1 MQKTAIKFIWN
12 YLKNFKFL
20 VIFIIVMM
28 SSSRLLEQGAQ
39 YYIAKLFEHIAANV
53 GQVDYW
59 KSAFVLIGT
68 FAFMELSGGG
78 LRLVGQITVSRFIP
92 HIRSIVIRDVFDYVN
107 KHSISYFVG
116 EMTGNISNKVHQLQN
131 GIVDFF
137 MYCYGSI
144 HDILYTIV
152 TIGILGCINWML
164 GLGILFW
171 VALMVAQGFYFGR
184 CRAYFAKQTTAQQS
198 KANAE
203 IVDAIANYAEIKS
216 FANYKF
222 ERTNLLNI
230 LRQWRKAETLEQKN
244 KVKIMAFMD
253 LITTISI
260 MLFIIINT
268 GLLYWQQ
275 ISITAYIF
283 AVTTFNR
290 LSGISYSVN
299 WTVNNMSRVL
309 GQMNSA
315 LETLAIDP
323 EIVDSNQAEEL
334 KIKKAAI
341 KFNDVSFCYNN
352 NQNIFKNFN
361 LEIKA
366 GEKVGIV
373 GSSGAGKSTLIKLI
387 SRYFDVK
394 GGFVSINGRDIRDFT
409 QDSLHKNIA
418 VIPQDVCLFNR
429 PINDNIRYGNTNAS
443 DEEVVKAAKAA
454 SADKFIEQLPN
465 SYKTKVGDRGVILS
479 GGERQRIAIA
489 RAILKKAPI
498 LIFDEATSSLDSE
511 SEKYIQNSMKTLMK
525 NKTVVAIAHRLST
538 LREMDRIIVMEKG
551 KIIEEGT
558 HSSLLRKKGRYAK
571 LFKMQSDGYL
581 PN

>member
-20 VIFIIVMM
+20 IIFIIVMM

-39 YYIAKLFEHIAANV
+39 YYIAKLFEHIAADV

-59 KSAFVLIGT
+59 QIAFVLIGIS
-68 FAFMELSGGG
+68 AFMELLGGAMQLAG
-78 LRLVGQITVSRFIP
+78 QFVSSRLIP
-92 HIRSIVIRDVFDYVN
+92 HIRSMVIRDVFDYVN
-107 KHSISYFVG
+107 KHSISYFVS
-116 EMTGNISNKVHQLQN
+116 EMTGNISNKFHQLQN

-137 MYCYGSI
+137 MHSYGST

-152 TIGILGCINWML
+152 TIGILSYINWML
-164 GLGILFW
+164 GLGMIFW

-184 CRAYFAKQTTAQQS
+184 RRAAFAKQTTAHQS

-203 IVDAIANYAEIKS
+203 IVDSIANYAEIKS

-222 ERTNLLNI
+222 ERINLLNI

-244 KVKIMAFMD
+244 KVKIMAIMEFSA
-253 LITTISI
+253 IISI
-260 MLFIIINT
+260 MLFIVINT

-283 AVTTFNR
+283 ALTTFNR
-290 LSGISYSVN
+290 LSWTSFSVN
-299 WTVNNMSRVL
+299 WAVNNMSRIL

-315 LETLAIDP
+315 LETLALDP
-323 EIVDSNQAEEL
+323 EIVDSAQAEEL

-341 KFNDVSFCYNN
+341 KFNNVAFYYNN
-352 NQNIFKNFN
+352 NQNILKNFN

-394 GGFVSINGRDIRDFT
+394 EGFVAINDRDIRDFT

-429 PINDNIRYGNTNAS
+429 TIMDNIRYGDTDAS
-443 DEEVVKAAKAA
+443 DDEVVKAAKAA

-465 SYKTKVGDRGVILS
+465 SYQTRVGDRGVILS

-489 RAILKKAPI
+489 RAILKNAPI

-558 HSSLLRKKGRYAK
+558 HLSLLRKKGRYAK

-581 PN
+581 PA